1 MLAQRPHQGVS
12 RKMLRSKV
20 VGTGSYVPE
29 RVLTNT
35 DLESIVETSDEWIS
49 TRTGIKE
56 RRIAVGESTSDMAA
70 KAAKAALKASG
81 ASPKDIDLIVVG
93 TVTPEMAFPSTACFV
108 QSQLGIRA
116 GAAAF
121 DVSAACSGFLYALDV
136 ADKYIRAGG
145 VKKALVIGVDRFSQ
159 ILDWKDR
166 STCVL
171 FGDGAGAVV
180 LSAEKG
186 SKGVLSCHIHS
197 DGKHWDM
204 LYCRTGWQ
212 PSPFEKKDY
221 EPAVLKMNGN
231 ETFKIAVRTMGQAI
245 KEVLEDTGIA
255 PEDIALLI
263 PHQANLRIINAI
275 RERLGMPYERVY
287 TNLDKF
293 GNTSAGSIPLAL
305 DEAARDGKVKDGDII
320 LFVSFGGGL
329 TWASAAIKW

>member
-1 MLAQRPHQGVS
+1 
-12 RKMLRSKV
+12 MLRSRV
-20 VGTGSYVPE
+20 LGTGSYVPE
-29 RVLTNT
+29 KVLTNHE
-35 DLESIVETSDEWIS
+35 LESLVETSDDWIS
-49 TRTGIKE
+49 SRTGIRE
-56 RRIAVGESTSDMAA
+56 RRVAVEESTSDMASR
-70 KAAKAALKASG
+70 AAKAALKSAGVSAKDMVSG
-81 ASPKDIDLIVVG
+81 A
-93 TVTPEMAFPSTACFV
+93 VTGRPMATQPPACTRAR
-108 QSQLGIRA
+108 LGVRA

-136 ADKYIRAGG
+136 ADKYLKTGSA
-145 VKKALVIGVDRFSQ
+145 KKALVIGVDRFSPL
-159 ILDWKDR
+159 LDWKDR

-186 SKGVLSCHIHS
+186 ARGVLSCHIHS

-212 PSPFEKKDY
+212 PSPFEKKDA

-245 KEVLEDTGIA
+245 KEVLEDTGID
-255 PEDIALLI
+255 PKDITLLV
-263 PHQANLRIINAI
+263 PHQANMRIINAT
-275 RERLGMPYERVY
+275 RERLGLPEDRVF
-287 TNLDKF
+287 TNLDKY

-305 DEAARDGKVKDGDII
+305 DEAARQGRVKDGDIV
-320 LFVSFGGGL
+320 LFVAFGGGL